1 MDRFPPNKYEKI
13 QGIQMKFNQLFNEK
27 VTNVQTEFEKL
38 PNLPDPI
45 KADRDLFK
53 GKPKTKV
60 LHFDM

>member
-1 MDRFPPNKYEKI
+1 
-13 QGIQMKFNQLFNEK
+13 MKFNQLFNEK

-60 LHFDM
+60 LHFDMWCINGN